1 MNRREFFGGAVAAS
15 AAFQAT
21 QAETNKAEL
30 KSSQYAIVELLGY
43 KKLCGRLSQ
52 GIAGLLQLDVPVEG
66 GTVTQFI
73 NPASI
78 YRVTIVDAATVKAYA
93 KHVDPLPTIEL
104 EVPAMQRSL
113 GYRDDDEYGDSRDEF

>member
-1 MNRREFFGGAVAAS
+1 MDRRGFLTGAITASGAFCAA
-15 AAFQAT
+15 QNDQT
-21 QAETNKAEL
+21 KTEIKQ
-30 KSSQYAIVELLGY
+30 SQYAIVELMGY

-66 GTVTQFI
+66 GFVTQMI

-78 YRVTIVDAATVKAYA
+78 YRITICDEATVRAYA

-104 EVPAMQRSL
+104 EVPQRQTYL
-113 GYRDDDEYGDSRDEF
+113 GNWGGDEDYDV